1 MENKK
6 ANLALDESL
15 PLELILLTGWAGLQ
29 HDEVPVLG
37 EEVGRLKQPVPGT
50 PPWNM
55 SIVVT
60 GHQIRQDT
68 ALLTRGKNN
77 MYNFVTLSQY
87 CKMKVLARI

>member
-37 EEVGRLKQPVPGT
+37 EEVGRFEQPVPGT
-50 PPWNM
+50 PPWNTNTEC
-55 SIVVT
+55 IVVVT
-60 GHQIRQDT
+60 GYR
-68 ALLTRGKNN
+68 
-77 MYNFVTLSQY
+77 
-87 CKMKVLARI
+87 VLNKAGIVLPISVVGPHWVSNPDF